1 MNAYGKQT
9 TLLSSGSFGLNDL
22 NGLTVFGKGEGV
34 DPLRAATETMWDND
48 TLLKG
53 YLPFKNNEKNGI
65 FRMVNISAPNRQY
78 KPLVKGQIEYL
89 QPGQVAHSIKLVQ
102 PNITGESGPEVAQ
115 LHYNA
120 LVSSAEEATPEFKGQ
135 LQKQVRTFPLNLH
148 YQRLF

>member
-48 TLLKG
+48 ALLKG

-65 FRMVNISAPNRQY
+65 FHLVNISHIR
-78 KPLVKGQIEYL
+78 
-89 QPGQVAHSIKLVQ
+89 H
-102 PNITGESGPEVAQ
+102 
-115 LHYNA
+115 
-120 LVSSAEEATPEFKGQ
+120 
-135 LQKQVRTFPLNLH
+135 
-148 YQRLF
+148 QRI